1 MYFNEE
7 SLTLY
12 SLLFINTTIITYF
25 LTLKPK
31 NRDVWLL
38 IFSFSGLETFY
49 FFELLIA
56 SLPSLLYWKFL
67 LRQLQLL
74 PVIVSSS
81 FLVSFFYFFPE
92 NSPEY
97 KKEKRILFYFLIFI
111 NLFAILLSL
120 YVIYFQFDF
129 AEIIY
134 CIQLAL
140 VSFLVFLLVATIIR
154 RSIHFKRKQENYL
167 YKSIR
172 SFLNPFYL
180 ILLAV
185 VVEILFVIGIVPERI
200 EVIANSIGF
209 LGFHFLFAL
218 SYINHTKQK
227 TSFMAKIIGIT
238 IVTILFM
245 WGNLGHILAPQ
256 FKDAFQNEDIIKKNT
271 MLSFSPNQ
279 KENYNIDAIN
289 FDFDFDLGE
298 EIKFQEKVNI
308 TKDLSFSFL
317 FFGKQESF
325 IQIMR
330 SPFVVFG
337 KDSDINFDIGIFKP
351 TIYVTGIIAPIL
363 NKNSK
368 VYMNLSTSKVV
379 ITWFELKY
387 NEGIIPTSESITVQL
402 TLFKNGDFTMA
413 YKDLP
418 QSQYFPISTW
428 GTSFDFVGITPG
440 NKSSIKEI
448 HFNKD
453 LPFSGEGEEGIGES
467 FYLKAKEYSHNR
479 ILPLI
484 QMMFGIG
491 LFILFVFPFFFSINL
506 INPLK
511 NLVDG
516 ITQVNQGKIAANIEP
531 QFNDEI
537 GFLTQSFNAMVNFVQ
552 DSDALK
558 QKFIED
564 TELLNAAYHKFFP
577 EQFLSF
583 IQKKSILD
591 IKLGDFREMQMS
603 ILFSDIRYYTNLSE
617 KMSPEENFKFL
628 NSYLERV
635 GPVIRK
641 HNGFIDKYIGDA
653 IMALFPNKVDDAI
666 NCAIEMQRVIENYN
680 EERILWNKAPII
692 AGIGIHTGDVI
703 IGTIGENQRMEGTVV
718 SDAVNISSRLE
729 NLTKFYSSK
738 ILISMES
745 LLEIDNQTDF
755 NFRIL
760 DKVKVKGKERFTSVV
775 EILDGYE
782 DEKLNNLLKTKIHFE
797 QGLAFYLEKEFA
809 HAIKSFHRVIR
820 LVSDDKA
827 SKIYIQRSE
836 FYLKNGVPVDWNGVE
851 VIDHKYSD

>member
-7 SLTLY
+7 SLTLF
-12 SLLFINTTIITYF
+12 SLLFLNTTIIAYF

-31 NRDVWLL
+31 NKEVWLL
-38 IFSFSGLETFY
+38 IFAFLGLETFY
-49 FFELLIA
+49 SFDLLVS

-74 PVIVSSS
+74 PAIVSAS

-97 KKEKRILFYFLIFI
+97 KKERVIVSYLLIFI
-111 NLFAILLSL
+111 NLFAASLSL
-120 YVIYFQFDF
+120 YAIYYQLDF
-129 AEIIY
+129 NSDSFL
-134 CIQLAL
+134 IQLAL
-140 VSFLVFLLVATIIR
+140 VLILVILIVATIIR
-154 RSIHFKRKQENYL
+154 RGLIFKRKKEAYL
-167 YKSIR
+167 YNSIR

-180 ILLAV
+180 IILSV
-185 VVEILFVIGIVPERI
+185 SVEILFVMRIVPERI
-200 EVIANSIGF
+200 EVMSNSLGL

-238 IVTILFM
+238 IVTIFFM

-256 FKDAFQNEDIIKKNT
+256 FKDAFRNEDIIKKNT
-271 MLSFSPNQ
+271 MLSFFVNQ
-279 KENYNIDAIN
+279 KENYDIKLKN
-289 FDFDFDLGE
+289 FDFNFDLGE
-298 EIKFQEKVNI
+298 EVAFQENDSI
-308 TKDLSFSFL
+308 TKELIFPFL
-317 FFGKQESF
+317 FFGKQESH

-330 SPFVVFG
+330 SPLLVFG
-337 KDSDINFDIGIFKP
+337 ENVPINFDIGIFEP
-351 TIYVTGIIAPIL
+351 TIYVTGLIAPVL
-363 NKNSK
+363 NKNGK
-368 VYMNLSTSKVV
+368 VYLNLSETKAV
-379 ITWFELKY
+379 ITWFELMY

-402 TLFKNGDFTMA
+402 TLYKNGDFTMA
-413 YKDLP
+413 YKELP
-418 QSQYFPISTW
+418 QNQYFPLSTW

-440 NKSSIKEI
+440 NKNSIKEI
-448 HFNKD
+448 HFSKD
-453 LPFSGEGEEGIGES
+453 LPFSGEGKTGIGES
-467 FYLKAKEYSHNR
+467 FYLRAKQYSHNR
-479 ILPLI
+479 VLPLV
-484 QMMFGIG
+484 QMLFGIG
-491 LFILFVFPFFFSINL
+491 LFTVFVFPFFFSINL

-516 ITQVNQGKIAANIEP
+516 IGQVNLGKLEANVEP
-531 QFNDEI
+531 EFNDEI
-537 GFLTQSFNAMVNFVQ
+537 GFLTRSFNGMVDFVR

-558 QKFIED
+558 QKFIGD

-591 IKLGDFREMQMS
+591 IQLGDFRQMQMT
-603 ILFSDIRYYTNLSE
+603 ILFSDIRSYTNLSE

-653 IMALFPNKVDDAI
+653 IMALFPNKVDDAV

-680 EERILWNKAPII
+680 EERLQWNKAPIS

-745 LLEIDNQTDF
+745 LLEMENQTDF

-775 EILDGYE
+775 EILDGYDE
-782 DEKLNNLLKTKIHFE
+782 EKLNNLLKTKIHFE
-797 QGLAFYLEKEFA
+797 QGLAFYIEKEFA
-809 HAIKSFHRVIR
+809 NAIKSFHKVIR

-827 SKIYIQRSE
+827 SKIYIQRAE

>member
-7 SLTLY
+7 SLTLC
-12 SLLFINTTIITYF
+12 SLLFLNTTIIAYF

-31 NRDVWLL
+31 NQEIWLL
-38 IFSFSGLETFY
+38 IFSFLGLEVFY
-49 FFELLIA
+49 VFELFIA
-56 SLPSLLYWKFL
+56 ILPSLFYWKFL

-74 PVIVSSS
+74 PVLVSAS

-97 KKEKRILFYFLIFI
+97 KKEKRIVFYFLVFV
-111 NLFAILLSL
+111 NLFAISLSL
-120 YVIYFQFDF
+120 YVIYYQFIF
-129 AEIIY
+129 EVSSY
-134 CIQLAL
+134 SIQLAL
-140 VSFLVFLLVATIIR
+140 VSILVFLLVATIIR
-154 RSIHFKRKQENYL
+154 RGENFKRKEETYL

-180 ILLAV
+180 MILTV
-185 VVEILFVIGIVPERI
+185 GVEILFLIGIVPERI
-200 EVIANSIGF
+200 EVITNSIGF

-245 WGNLGHILAPQ
+245 WGNIGHILAPQ
-256 FKDAFQNEDIIKKNT
+256 FKDAFRNEDIIKKNT
-271 MLSFSPNQ
+271 MFSFSPNQ
-279 KENYNIDAIN
+279 NENYDIKTTN
-289 FDFDFDLGE
+289 FIFDFDLGE
-298 EIKFQEKVNI
+298 EIKFQEKDNI
-308 TKDLSFSFL
+308 TKELTFPFL
-317 FFGKQESF
+317 FFGKQESL

-330 SPFVVFG
+330 SPLLVFG
-337 KDSDINFDIGIFKP
+337 RNTDINFDTGIFEP
-351 TIYVTGIIAPIL
+351 TIYVTGFIAPVL
-363 NKNSK
+363 NEEGK
-368 VYMNLSTSKVV
+368 VYIKLLENKIV

-387 NEGIIPTSESITVQL
+387 DNRIIPTSESITVQL
-402 TLFKNGDFTMA
+402 TLYKNGDFTMA
-413 YKDLP
+413 YKELP
-418 QSQYFPISTW
+418 QNQYFPLSIW

-440 NKSSIKEI
+440 NRSSITEI

-453 LPFSGEGEEGIGES
+453 LPFSGEGKKGIGES
-467 FYLKAKEYSHNR
+467 FYLRAKEYSHTR
-479 ILPLI
+479 VLPLV
-484 QMMFGIG
+484 QMLFGIG
-491 LFILFVFPFFFSINL
+491 IFTVFVFPFFFSVNL

-516 ITQVNQGKIAANIEP
+516 IDQVNLGKLESNVKPE
-531 QFNDEI
+531 FNDEI
-537 GFLTQSFNAMVNFVQ
+537 GFLTQSFNGMVDFVR

-558 QKFIED
+558 QKFIEN
-564 TELLNAAYHKFFP
+564 TELLNAAYYKFFP

-591 IKLGDFREMQMS
+591 IKLGDFRQMQMT
-603 ILFSDIRYYTNLSE
+603 ILFSDIRSYTNLSE

-653 IMALFPNKVDDAI
+653 IMALFPSKVDDAV

-680 EERILWNKAPII
+680 EERIKWDKAPIA

-745 LLEIDNQTDF
+745 LLEMDNQTDF

-775 EILDGYE
+775 EILDGY
-782 DEKLNNLLKTKIHFE
+782 DETKLNNLLKTKIHFE
-797 QGLAFYLEKEFA
+797 QGLAFYIEKEFA
-809 HAIKSFHRVIR
+809 NAIKSFHKVIR

-827 SKIYIQRSE
+827 SKIYIQRAE